1 MITDYLISF
10 YHKYL
15 ELLLKKNK
23 IDFDREI
30 EQNIMLVDGLKL
42 SSKSDINSE
51 LKDKVDDF
59 NSIIQVGIRKLPP
72 RSNRS
77 IFESSFD

>member
-1 MITDYLISF
+1 
-10 YHKYL
+10 
-15 ELLLKKNK
+15 
-23 IDFDREI
+23 
-30 EQNIMLVDGLKL
+30 MLVDGLKL